1 MTTTREKSCKSEV
14 KLFARLSPM
23 LSPAREPRSWLRAI
37 RMRIA
42 YVVVGFG
49 LKRTAV
55 GAHPMLSGGLKLNVT
70 L

>member
-37 RMRIA
+37 RMSSSA
-42 YVVVGFG
+42 LGFR

>member
-23 LSPAREPRSWLRAI
+23 LSPAREPRTSWLRAI
-37 RMRIA
+37 PS
-42 YVVVGFG
+42 VCLVVGFG

>member
-1 MTTTREKSCKSEV
+1 
-14 KLFARLSPM
+14 M

-37 RMRIA
+37 RIA